1 MVCGHARCV
10 ADVKMVMH
18 FAPAIS
24 ARDNHLALEPLWWT
38 RTLSYLSL
46 HARYAGL
53 LLHPAELS

>member
-24 ARDNHLALEPLWWT
+24 AASTLHTWLAFEGMV
-38 RTLSYLSL
+38 RTASTEIGECIPPTS
-46 HARYAGL
+46 
-53 LLHPAELS
+53 SKVSVFT